1 MLPLLQTTKNPTPLL
16 ANILS
21 VLKRYLFSSSVF
33 LIDYSLLLLMYF
45 FSISYNA
52 KILQILALEPG
63 ETLILTTVAFTQ
75 CLL

>member
-1 MLPLLQTTKNPTPLL
+1 MLPLLQTTKNPTLLL

-21 VLKRYLFSSSVF
+21 ILKRFLFSSVF

-52 KILQILALEPG
+52 KILQILALDLG